1 MAYNSKLSSTL
12 DTIESNYKPESVKLT
27 LDESLAVLMGLGT
40 AIKTIADANPN
51 GNIDSDGLKYIDDM
65 KTASEKVVASIDKEV
80 LEAALRKR
88 LVNND

>member
-1 MAYNSKLSSTL
+1 VAYNSKLSSTL
-12 DTIESNYKPESVKLT
+12 DTIESNYKPESVKFT

-65 KTASEKVVASIDKEV
+65 KTASEKVVGSIDKEV
-80 LEAALRKR
+80 LEATLRKR
-88 LVNND
+88 LVDND

>member
-1 MAYNSKLSSTL
+1 VAYNSKLSSTL
-12 DTIESNYKPESVKLT
+12 DTIESNYKPESVKFT

-65 KTASEKVVASIDKEV
+65 KMASEKVVASIDKEV

-88 LVNND
+88 LVDND